1 MNCNKLVSKD
11 FLQTVTVLG
20 CMVVHRRIRILSPA
34 VPASFEPAEE
44 DEEDGGRG
52 AEWGREREEVGR
64 GRRRRGNKLKDEQGE
79 TERGRSKIK

>member
-34 VPASFEPAEE
+34 VPASFEPAEK
-44 DEEDGGRG
+44 DEEEEGGG
-52 AEWGREREEVGR
+52 QSGEEREGVGR
-64 GRRRRGNKLKDEQGE
+64 GRKRRGNKLKDEQGE
-79 TERGRSKIK
+79 RERGKSKMK

>member
-34 VPASFEPAEE
+34 VPASFEPVEE
-44 DEEDGGRG
+44 DEEEEGGG
-52 AEWGREREEVGR
+52 QSGEEREKGWEEEG
-64 GRRRRGNKLKDEQGE
+64 GE
-79 TERGRSKIK
+79 EGIN